1 MDRVHFIDGPK
12 YDYVDLDVGFMLTGK
27 SSAYGVDTVLL
38 HVVPEDPYPNAAW
51 RVLKASTALGYHCV
65 VLVSE

>member
-12 YDYVDLDVGFMLTGK
+12 YDYVDLDVGLVLTGK

-38 HVVPEDPYPNAAW
+38 HVVPEDPLMVP
-51 RVLKASTALGYHCV
+51 G
-65 VLVSE
+65 VS